1 MILQAL
7 KAYCDRKAADP
18 ASDIAPLGW
27 EWKEIPFLVVIS
39 EDGRFVRIEDTRENY
54 GKKSRAK
61 PFLVPSLGEAKGSGV
76 KANLFWENGEY
87 FFGYPMDVDKL
98 RIDGEAYLLKVK
110 DRHEAFVRKIDAFSD
125 ELSMNKC
132 FQAAKSFFK
141 NFSVEE
147 VKRHP
152 LWDSALKV
160 NQTFL
165 LSIEGEGPITNITG
179 VKDGIKNA
187 QDRKRLAKEAIRCLV
202 TGKIDTVAVL
212 EPPIKGVINAKTT
225 GAHIVSVNNKINE
238 SGNNSGKT
246 PAFASF
252 MKQQGKNSPIGQT
265 ASLAYTT
272 ALNAL
277 LAKNSRQKMMVGDA
291 TVVFWAERVNP
302 FEMELANFFAEPSK
316 DNPDRLSDSVKE
328 LFRSPKTGAFA
339 PDHDG
344 TRFYVLGLSPNAA
357 RIAVRFWHVGTVSEM
372 AGRFREYFEDL
383 MIVHGAKD
391 REHLSMWR
399 LLVSTAALGKSEN
412 IAPNLAGNFM
422 RSILEGLPFPETML
436 RAVLTRIKAEH
447 EISYPRA
454 KLLKGCLNRKWR
466 FNNPNN
472 ERMLTVSLDTQ
483 NTNVGYRLGR
493 LFSVLE
499 KIQEAASP
507 GLNATIKDRFYASA
521 STTPAAA
528 FANLMRLAVHHLSK
542 LAKEKPGYKVNLEKA
557 MQEILDGIDGFP
569 PHLALDDQ
577 GQFAI
582 GYYHQRQSFFTKK
595 DDGAEA

>member
-7 KAYCDRKAADP
+7 KAYYDRKAADP

-27 EWKEIPFLVVIS
+27 EWKEIPYLIVLDRDGNLVNVEDTQEKVGKKLRARTFVVPQSVKRASGVASYFLWDNVEYVTGVNCKAGNQAKVDERHAAFMTRLEPFREIPAIRAVYEFLS
-39 EDGRFVRIEDTRENY
+39 SAEGVAQLERFEAWKDARESCAFVAFRFVDGGATIFDE
-54 GKKSRAK
+54 
-61 PFLVPSLGEAKGSGV
+61 EAVRSVVDGLSGT
-76 KANLFWENGEY
+76 G
-87 FFGYPMDVDKL
+87 
-98 RIDGEAYLLKVK
+98 DGESG
-110 DRHEAFVRKIDAFSD
+110 IDLVGGGRGPVAM
-125 ELSMNKC
+125 L
-132 FQAAKSFFK
+132 
-141 NFSVEE
+141 
-147 VKRHP
+147 HP
-152 LWDSALKV
+152 A
-160 NQTFL
+160 
-165 LSIEGEGPITNITG
+165 
-179 VKDGIKNA
+179 
-187 QDRKRLAKEAIRCLV
+187 
-202 TGKIDTVAVL
+202 
-212 EPPIKGVINAKTT
+212 IKGIPGANTT
-225 GAHIVSVNNKINE
+225 GANIVSFNFPAATSFGKKQG
-238 SGNNSGKT
+238 GNAPVGVRS
-246 PAFASF
+246 AFE
-252 MKQQGKNSPIGQT
+252 
-265 ASLAYTT
+265 YTT
-272 ALNAL
+272 ALNTL
-277 LAKNSRQKMMVGDA
+277 LAKDSKQKMVVGDA
-291 TVVFWAERVNP
+291 TVVFWADCDDP
-302 FEMELANFFAEPSK
+302 FETAPANFFAEPSK
-316 DNPDRLSDSVKE
+316 DDPDRLSDSVKE

-339 PDHDG
+339 PDRGG

-357 RIAVRFWHVGTVSEM
+357 RIAIRFWCVGTVAEM

-383 MIVHGAKD
+383 LIVHGAKD

-436 RAVLTRIKAEH
+436 QAVLTRIKAEH
-447 EISYPRA
+447 EVSYPRA
-454 KLLKGCLNRKWR
+454 KLIKGCLNRKWR
-466 FNNPNN
+466 FNNSNN

-483 NTNVGYRLGR
+483 NTNAGYRLGR

-499 KIQEAASP
+499 KIQEAANP

-521 STTPAAA
+521 STTPATA